1 LKVDLSQLK
10 FDSSGLIPA
19 IVQDHSN
26 GEVLMVAYM
35 NREALVKTLET
46 GLAHYFSRSR
56 QKLWQKG
63 ESSGHVQKVQEILY
77 DCDGDA
83 LVVKA
88 DQKVAACHTG
98 HRSCFYRALGG
109 NEDIAHTIFD
119 EKEIYDGREERE
131 ILDRLYAVIV
141 DRKRNPREDS
151 YTSSLLSKDV
161 EAIGKKVLEESL
173 ELILAATAGDRGNV
187 VRETADLIYHTW
199 VLLAAVSVRPEEV
212 RKELAG
218 RFGTGGLAEKA
229 AR

>member
-1 LKVDLSQLK
+1 MNVDFSQLK

-35 NREALVKTLET
+35 NREALEKTLET

-63 ESSGHVQKVQEILY
+63 ESSGHVQRVREILY

-98 HRSCFYRALGG
+98 HRSCFYRALGRG
-109 NEDIAHTIFD
+109 EDIARTIFD

-131 ILDRLYAVIV
+131 VFDRLYAVIV
-141 DRKRNPREDS
+141 DRKNNPEDDS
-151 YTSSLLSKDV
+151 YTSSLLAGGGEV
-161 EAIGKKVLEESL
+161 IGKKVQEEGL
-173 ELILAATAGDRGNV
+173 ELILATMAADRENV
-187 VRETADLIYHTW
+187 VREAADLIYHTW
-199 VLLAAVSVRPEEV
+199 VLLAAASVRPEEV